1 MRNKGATLVAF
12 LLTLGLA
19 TSLRSQNEP
28 AKSLDADRAKHTLAI
43 NLLRA
48 INTAEAD
55 YRIKHGTYA
64 AWKTL
69 AASGEFLDKGLQ
81 QMALDE
87 PQFADVKLSNGPD
100 ILPGWRLRL
109 GLLDDGK
116 GYDVLLEDTTDNTC
130 GYSAGSDERGVI
142 RQSKAIDCEI

>member
-1 MRNKGATLVAF
+1 MRNKGISLAAV

-19 TSLRSQNEP
+19 TSLRSQNAP
-28 AKSLDADRAKHTLAI
+28 AKSSDADHAKHSLAI
-43 NLLRA
+43 GLLRN

-55 YRIKHGTYA
+55 YESKHGTYA

-69 AASGEFLDKGLQ
+69 AASGKFLETSLQ
-81 QMALDE
+81 QTARNE
-87 PQFADVKLSNGPD
+87 PQFAHVKLSNGPE

-109 GLLDDGK
+109 DLVADGK